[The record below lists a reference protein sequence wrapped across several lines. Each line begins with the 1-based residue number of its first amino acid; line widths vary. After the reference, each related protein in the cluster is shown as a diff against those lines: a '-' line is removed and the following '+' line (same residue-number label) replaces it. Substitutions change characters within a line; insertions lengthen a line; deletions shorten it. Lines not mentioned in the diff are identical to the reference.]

1 MSWNIFLL
9 FPEFILSYED
19 KGPALVAKMGFQ
31 FFQLKKSKCIYME
44 FIILLLLYNLT
55 EMRKGQ
61 YGLSNQLPV
70 YDGIVHPTQQTSETT
85 A

>member
-1 MSWNIFLL
+1 
-9 FPEFILSYED
+9 
-19 KGPALVAKMGFQ
+19 
-31 FFQLKKSKCIYME
+31 ME